1 MDRSRTMVVKL
12 NKKDNSV
19 TIKLPQNEIY
29 SFCYNSTFRQE
40 VIILVKET
48 LTDANVKVKG

>member
-1 MDRSRTMVVKL
+1 MEVKL